1 MVALSAM
8 QVGIDFGLT
17 NTDVVVMADGAVVQS
32 ATLPSERPV
41 APAHLAHALAALG
54 RSAGDFTRLC
64 VTGGQHRQLPDAIA
78 GAPIAKADEIAAV
91 GLGGLYLARRLEPA
105 LREALIVSA
114 GSGTAMIAARQD
126 HVYHVTGSAVGGG
139 TLLGLCRLLIGTAD
153 PAEVNRLALAGDPNK
168 VDITLVEAVGGAIG
182 RLPADTNAV
191 NFGKPARREW
201 SGAAR
206 EDLAAA
212 AAVLVGQV
220 IAVIA
225 INAAR
230 AERLVPIVMVGHL
243 MDLPCIRRV
252 VEMVAGYYGAQIM
265 IPPTPGL
272 ATAIGAVMAS

>member
-1 MVALSAM
+1 MM

-32 ATLPSERPV
+32 ATLPSERPTTL
-41 APAHLAHALAALG
+41 AHLAQAIAALG
-54 RSAGDFTRLC
+54 RSAGGFERLC
-64 VTGGQHRQLPDAIA
+64 VTGGQHRQLPDEMA
-78 GAPIAKADEIAAV
+78 GVPIAKADEITSI
-91 GLGGLYLARRLEPA
+91 GLGGLYLARRLRPDLDA
-105 LREALIVSA
+105 ALIVSA
-114 GSGTAMIAARQD
+114 GSGTAIVAARGERA
-126 HVYHVTGSAVGGG
+126 YHVTGSAVGGG
-139 TLLGLCRLLIGTAD
+139 TLLGLCRLLINTAD
-153 PAEVNRLALAGDPNK
+153 PHEVNQLALAGDANK

-182 RLPADTNAV
+182 RLPADANAV
-191 NFGKPARREW
+191 NFGRPATRAW

-206 EDLAAA
+206 ADLAAA

-230 AERLVPIVMVGHL
+230 AEQLPLIVMVGHL
-243 MDLPCIRRV
+243 MDLPCMRRV
-252 VEMVAGYYGAQIM
+252 VETVAGYYGAQVM

>member
-1 MVALSAM
+1 MM

-32 ATLPSERPV
+32 ATLPSERPTTL
-41 APAHLAHALAALG
+41 AHLAQAIAALG
-54 RSAGDFTRLC
+54 RSAGGFERLC
-64 VTGGQHRQLPDAIA
+64 VTGGQHRQLPDEMA
-78 GAPIAKADEIAAV
+78 GVPIAKADEITSI
-91 GLGGLYLARRLEPA
+91 GLGGLYLARRLRPELDA
-105 LREALIVSA
+105 ALIVSA
-114 GSGTAMIAARQD
+114 GSGTAIVAARGD
-126 HVYHVTGSAVGGG
+126 RAYHVTGSAVGGG
-139 TLLGLCRLLIGTAD
+139 TLLGLCRLLIDSAD
-153 PAEVNRLALAGDPNK
+153 PAEVNRLALAGNPNK
-168 VDITLVEAVGGAIG
+168 VDITLVEAIGGAIG

-201 SGAAR
+201 AGAAR

-230 AERLVPIVMVGHL
+230 AEQLAPIVMVGHL
-243 MDLPCIRRV
+243 MDLSCVRRV
-252 VEMVAGYYGAQIM
+252 VETVAGYYGAQIM

>member
-1 MVALSAM
+1 MM

-41 APAHLAHALAALG
+41 TPAHLTRALTTLG
-54 RSAGDFTRLC
+54 RSVSDFTRLC
-64 VTGGQHRQLPDAIA
+64 VTGGQHRQLPDDIA
-78 GAPIAKADEIAAV
+78 GVTVAKADEIASIA
-91 GLGGLYLARRLEPA
+91 LGGLYLARQREPA
-105 LREALIVSA
+105 LKEALIISA
-114 GSGTAMIAARQD
+114 GSGTAMVAARGD
-126 HVYHVTGSAVGGG
+126 RAYHVTGSAVGGG
-139 TLLGLCRLLIGTAD
+139 TLLGLCRLLIDSAD

-201 SGAAR
+201 AGAAR
-206 EDLAAA
+206 ADLAAA

-230 AERLVPIVMVGHL
+230 AEQLPLIVMVGHL
-243 MDLPCIRRV
+243 MDLPCMRRV
-252 VEMVAGYYGAQIM
+252 VETVAGYYGAQVM

>member
-1 MVALSAM
+1 MM

-32 ATLPSERPV
+32 ATLPSERPTTL
-41 APAHLAHALAALG
+41 AHLAQAIAALG
-54 RSAGDFTRLC
+54 RSAGGFERLC
-64 VTGGQHRQLPDAIA
+64 VTGGQHRQLPDEMA
-78 GAPIAKADEIAAV
+78 GVPIAKADEITSI
-91 GLGGLYLARRLEPA
+91 GLGGLYLARRLRPDLDA
-105 LREALIVSA
+105 ALIVSA
-114 GSGTAMIAARQD
+114 GSGTAIVAARGERA
-126 HVYHVTGSAVGGG
+126 YHVTGSAVGGG
-139 TLLGLCRLLIGTAD
+139 TLLGLCRLLIDSAD

-182 RLPADTNAV
+182 RLPADANAV
-191 NFGKPARREW
+191 NFGRPATRAW

-206 EDLAAA
+206 ADLAAA

-230 AERLVPIVMVGHL
+230 AEQLPLIVMVGHL
-243 MDLPCIRRV
+243 MDLPCMRRV
-252 VEMVAGYYGAQIM
+252 VETVAGYYGAQVM

>member
-1 MVALSAM
+1 M
-8 QVGIDFGLT
+8 QIGIDFGLT
-17 NTDVVVMADGAVVQS
+17 NTDVVAMEGDAVVAS
-32 ATLPSERPV
+32 ITLPSERPTT
-41 APAHLAHALAALG
+41 PAHLAQAIAALG
-54 RSAGDFTRLC
+54 RSASDFERLC
-64 VTGGQHRQLPDAIA
+64 VTGGQHRQLPNEMA
-78 GAPIAKADEIAAV
+78 GVPIAKADEIASI
-91 GLGGLYLARRLEPA
+91 GLGGLYLARRLRPN
-105 LREALIVSA
+105 LDTALIVSA
-114 GSGTAMIAARQD
+114 GSGTAIVAARGN
-126 HVYHVTGSAVGGG
+126 HTYHVTGSAVGGG
-139 TLLGLCRLLIGTAD
+139 TLLGLCRLLINTAD
-153 PAEVNRLALAGDPNK
+153 PHEVNQLALAGDANK

-201 SGAAR
+201 AGAAR

-230 AERLVPIVMVGHL
+230 AEQLAPIVMVGHL
-243 MDLPCIRRV
+243 MDLSCVRRV
-252 VEMVAGYYGAQIM
+252 VETVAGYYGAQIM

>member
-1 MVALSAM
+1 MM

-41 APAHLAHALAALG
+41 TPAHLTRALTTLG
-54 RSAGDFTRLC
+54 RSVSDFTRLC
-64 VTGGQHRQLPDAIA
+64 VTGGQHRQLPDEMA
-78 GAPIAKADEIAAV
+78 GVPIAKADEITSI
-91 GLGGLYLARRLEPA
+91 GLGGLCLARRLRPELDA
-105 LREALIVSA
+105 ALIVSA
-114 GSGTAMIAARQD
+114 GSGTAIVAARGERA
-126 HVYHVTGSAVGGG
+126 YHVTGSAVGGG
-139 TLLGLCRLLIGTAD
+139 TLLGLCRLLINTAD
-153 PAEVNRLALAGDPNK
+153 PHEVNRLALAGDANK

-201 SGAAR
+201 AGAAR

-220 IAVIA
+220 IAVLA

-230 AERLVPIVMVGHL
+230 AEQLAPIVMVGHL
-243 MDLPCIRRV
+243 MDLSCVRRV
-252 VEMVAGYYGAQIM
+252 VETVAGYYGAQIM

>member
-1 MVALSAM
+1 MM

-32 ATLPSERPV
+32 ATLPSERPTTL
-41 APAHLAHALAALG
+41 AHLAQAIAALG
-54 RSAGDFTRLC
+54 RSAGGFERLC
-64 VTGGQHRQLPDAIA
+64 VTGGQHRQLPDEMA
-78 GAPIAKADEIAAV
+78 GVPIAKADEITSI
-91 GLGGLYLARRLEPA
+91 GLGGLYLARRLRPELDA
-105 LREALIVSA
+105 ALIVSA
-114 GSGTAMIAARQD
+114 GSGTAIVAARGERA
-126 HVYHVTGSAVGGG
+126 YHVTGSAVGGG
-139 TLLGLCRLLIGTAD
+139 TLLGLCRLLINTAD
-153 PAEVNRLALAGDPNK
+153 PHEVNQLALAGDANK

-182 RLPADTNAV
+182 RLPADANAV
-191 NFGKPARREW
+191 NFGRPATRAW

-206 EDLAAA
+206 ADLAAA

-230 AERLVPIVMVGHL
+230 AEQLPLIVMVGHL
-243 MDLPCIRRV
+243 MDLPCMRRV
-252 VEMVAGYYGAQIM
+252 VETVAGYYGAQVM

>member
-1 MVALSAM
+1 M

-32 ATLPSERPV
+32 ATLPSERPTTL
-41 APAHLAHALAALG
+41 AHLAQAIAALG
-54 RSAGDFTRLC
+54 RSAGGFERLC
-64 VTGGQHRQLPDAIA
+64 VTGGQHRQLPDEMA
-78 GAPIAKADEIAAV
+78 GVPIAKADEIASI
-91 GLGGLYLARRLEPA
+91 GLGGLYLARQREPA
-105 LREALIVSA
+105 LKEALIVSA
-114 GSGTAMIAARQD
+114 GSGTAMVAARGD
-126 HVYHVTGSAVGGG
+126 RAYHVTGSAVGGG
-139 TLLGLCRLLIGTAD
+139 TLLGLCRLLINTAD
-153 PAEVNRLALAGDPNK
+153 PHEVNQLALAGDANK

-182 RLPADTNAV
+182 RLPADANAV
-191 NFGKPARREW
+191 NFGRPATRAW

-206 EDLAAA
+206 ADLAAA

-230 AERLVPIVMVGHL
+230 AEQLPLIVMVGHL
-243 MDLPCIRRV
+243 MDLPCMRRV
-252 VEMVAGYYGAQIM
+252 VETVAGYYGAQVM